1 MGEIMSEDKFAPGP
15 WSAPDKGKLI
25 GAVVA
30 KDGEIVCDPSGAGRY
45 EDEAEA
51 NARLIA
57 AATEMYEL
65 LALLDNYYAVRGE
78 SNRVTK
84 TISQVLKKVRGEE

>member
-1 MGEIMSEDKFAPGP
+1 MSKEKFTQLPWRIEKLSDYISIMAGYSEICY
-15 WSAPDKGKLI
+15 I
-25 GAVVA
+25 
-30 KDGEIVCDPSGAGRY
+30 DGDLNIDNVQ
-45 EDEAEA
+45 A

-57 AATEMYEL
+57 AAPEMYEL

>member
-1 MGEIMSEDKFAPGP
+1 MSKEKFTQLPWRVEEFRDFISIMAGYSEICY
-15 WSAPDKGKLI
+15 I
-25 GAVVA
+25 
-30 KDGEIVCDPSGAGRY
+30 DGDLNCDNVQ
-45 EDEAEA
+45 A

-57 AATEMYEL
+57 AAPEMYEL

>member
-1 MGEIMSEDKFAPGP
+1 MSKEKFTQLPWRIEGFRDFISIMAGYSEICY
-15 WSAPDKGKLI
+15 I
-25 GAVVA
+25 
-30 KDGEIVCDPSGAGRY
+30 DGDLNCDNVQ
-45 EDEAEA
+45 A

-57 AATEMYEL
+57 AAPEMYEL